1 MNIDLGL
8 FFSQNVMDTMDRR
21 ISLDDGVLH
30 GIKLGAV
37 ADSLKLWPFHHHM
50 CPYMMDGNANMIGCR
65 W

>member
-37 ADSLKLWPFHHHM
+37 ADSLKL
-50 CPYMMDGNANMIGCR
+50 
-65 W
+65 